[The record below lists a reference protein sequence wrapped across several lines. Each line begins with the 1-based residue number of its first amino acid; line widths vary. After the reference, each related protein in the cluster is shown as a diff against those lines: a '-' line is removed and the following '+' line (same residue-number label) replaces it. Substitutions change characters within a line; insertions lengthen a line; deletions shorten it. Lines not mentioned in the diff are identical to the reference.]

1 MAPSDSTASPTATSA
16 SSVDEPHKRAFPFA
30 ALILLALCIAYIVSY
45 LVYRRILTS
54 WNAKQN
60 AEKVQNFPSEFF
72 EKKPRGVSDSLS
84 ASLRRAH
91 GMVTITKD
99 RLGSHGARA
108 YGRARLPEKT
118 QSQRHMCMTS
128 LLCGYLLKYSL
139 LAFLFEHP

>member
-72 EKKPRGVSDSLS
+72 EKKPRGASDSLS
-84 ASLRRAH
+84 ATLRRAH
-91 GMVTITKD
+91 RMMMITKD
-99 RLGSHGARA
+99 RLASHGARA

-118 QSQRHMCMTS
+118 QSQRHMCITA
-128 LLCGYLLKYSL
+128 LLCGYLLK
-139 LAFLFEHP
+139 

>member
-16 SSVDEPHKRAFPFA
+16 SSADEPHKRAFPFA

-84 ASLRRAH
+84 ASCRRAH
-91 GMVTITKD
+91 GMMITTKD
-99 RLGSHGARA
+99 RLASHGARA

-118 QSQRHMCMTS
+118 QSQRHMCITS
-128 LLCGYLLKYSL
+128 LLCGYLLIYFL